1 MLGVAVPGLAGYIN
15 LARLVAWYL
24 IITLLIATVW
34 LVLRGLLGDFVSLL
48 TRYVEQDDK
57 RGRLWYEGLI
67 RPLHLLARVLLAIL
81 ALLLI
86 ARVYGLGEQS
96 TALEL
101 IRSTL
106 GHALFTIGSTE
117 IDLAHLL
124 LFLGVAVGA
133 FPAGAWVRRLS
144 FHWLYAGIT
153 DRGVRNSLA
162 VFSQYVTVSIGL
174 LLSANLLGIDLTS
187 LAVFAGALGVGIG
200 FGLQN
205 IANNFISGLILLAER
220 PIRVGDWVTI
230 GDYEGEISAI
240 GIRSAT
246 LTTWDNQDVVIPNA
260 ELISKAF
267 INWTLS
273 NPLVRTVLKVGI
285 SYAADPRQAKQVIEE
300 AVSMQPEV
308 LLDPAPRVQLINFGD
323 SSVDFRVLYDMDVTQ
338 FGRMEIKSRVMFAI
352 WDALKE
358 ADIEIPFPQ
367 RDIHIRE
374 LPPQTPLADQ
384 GGSTDGNG
392 G

>member
-1 MLGVAVPGLAGYIN
+1 M
-15 LARLVAWYL
+15 
-24 IITLLIATVW
+24 
-34 LVLRGLLGDFVSLL
+34 
-48 TRYVEQDDK
+48 
-57 RGRLWYEGLI
+57 
-67 RPLHLLARVLLAIL
+67 
-81 ALLLI
+81 
-86 ARVYGLGEQS
+86 
-96 TALEL
+96 
-101 IRSTL
+101 
-106 GHALFTIGSTE
+106 
-117 IDLAHLL
+117 
-124 LFLGVAVGA
+124 
-133 FPAGAWVRRLS
+133 
-144 FHWLYAGIT
+144 
-153 DRGVRNSLA
+153 
-162 VFSQYVTVSIGL
+162 TVSIGL
-174 LLSANLLGIDLTS
+174 LLSVNLLGIDLTS

-205 IANNFISGLILLAER
+205 IANNFISGLILLAEH
-220 PIRVGDWVTI
+220 PIRVGDRVTI

-240 GIRSAT
+240 GIRSTT

-260 ELISKAF
+260 ELISNAF
-267 INWTLS
+267 FNWTLS

-323 SSVDFRVLYDMDVTQ
+323 SSVDFRVLYYMDVTQ

-367 RDIHIRE
+367 CDIHIRE

-384 GGSTDGNG
+384 GDSTDGNG